1 MFGKA
6 IRLKQLND
14 YIGYYNKKRI
24 KEKLDGLCPVEYR
37 KNCLRYNPSPT
48 KKVYLFPFKNLLD
61 SPFSQN

>member
-1 MFGKA
+1 MFGKS

-24 KEKLDGLCPVEYR
+24 KEKLDGLRPVEYR

-48 KKVYLFPFKNLLD
+48 KIVIY
-61 SPFSQN
+61 